1 MAGANKKQFIRRGTS
16 PRVASADEFE
26 EVFARQAATRRHQ
39 LIDIPI
45 DRINPSPFQIR
56 QEFEDLDELVAAMT
70 KHGFTSRLWVREHP
84 TEQGRYQLVY
94 GERRLRAARQAA
106 IMVIPC
112 EVTDYDDQ
120 EMLEIGLTENL
131 QRKDLKPLEE
141 AEGFQRFIDEFG
153 YSIRSLA
160 ERIGKDKGYIE
171 NRLRLLR
178 MPEDVQ
184 EMVVARPDTV
194 SAAREVARLP
204 TAEARAPLIEGL
216 VNDGLS
222 LKNTHVIV
230 DAALD
235 DPDQAATIVAEH
247 VASRRRTPVQKR
259 PAAKGSGLHVEREME
274 RDWSEMVALVGRWQA
289 RLPTL
294 TLAQRAGLQD
304 QLNVLLGA
312 LEELAERMR

>member
-1 MAGANKKQFIRRGTS
+1 
-16 PRVASADEFE
+16 
-26 EVFARQAATRRHQ
+26 
-39 LIDIPI
+39 
-45 DRINPSPFQIR
+45 
-56 QEFEDLDELVAAMT
+56 
-70 KHGFTSRLWVREHP
+70 
-84 TEQGRYQLVY
+84 
-94 GERRLRAARQAA
+94 
-106 IMVIPC
+106 
-112 EVTDYDDQ
+112 
-120 EMLEIGLTENL
+120 
-131 QRKDLKPLEE
+131 
-141 AEGFQRFIDEFG
+141 
-153 YSIRSLA
+153 
-160 ERIGKDKGYIE
+160 
-171 NRLRLLR
+171 
-178 MPEDVQ
+178 
-184 EMVVARPDTV
+184 MVVARPDTV